1 MQWPRT
7 PATQLSPCRF
17 SASLPNTLHATHCVT
32 KLCEFPI
39 GKWETGVLTLST
51 PSYLYIIQENSM
63 STIDGLNGNSA
74 VSAYQYSGSNAV
86 AGQSP
91 NSQQGPG
98 AAGASKFADAIS
110 AALSQVTGS
119 SSSTGTTASSA
130 STSGTC
136 DSSQAE
142 ATFAQNLFAALQS
155 QAGGAAASGTGSTA
169 ASGAAPAGGHHHHH
183 GGGGGGK
190 ISSGLDSLASALTA
204 SSSNTST
211 TDSSTDASDTT
222 GSDPLSA
229 LQASFN
235 NLLAANGQSSS
246 SASLPQFLQTL
257 SQNLQNAPATG
268 NVVST
273 KV

>member
-1 MQWPRT
+1 
-7 PATQLSPCRF
+7 
-17 SASLPNTLHATHCVT
+17 
-32 KLCEFPI
+32 
-39 GKWETGVLTLST
+39 
-51 PSYLYIIQENSM
+51 M

-74 VSAYQYSGSNAV
+74 VSAYQYSGTNAV
-86 AGQSP
+86 AGQSQ

-119 SSSTGTTASSA
+119 SSSTGTTASS
-130 STSGTC
+130 TSGTS

-169 ASGAAPAGGHHHHH
+169 ASGGTAPAGGHHHHH
-183 GGGGGGK
+183 GGGGGK
-190 ISSGLDSLASALTA
+190 ISSGLDSLASQLTA
-204 SSSNTST
+204 SSSDSNTST
-211 TDSSTDASDTT
+211 TDSSDST

-235 NLLAANGQSSS
+235 NLLAANGQSAS

>member
-1 MQWPRT
+1 
-7 PATQLSPCRF
+7 
-17 SASLPNTLHATHCVT
+17 
-32 KLCEFPI
+32 
-39 GKWETGVLTLST
+39 
-51 PSYLYIIQENSM
+51 M

-74 VSAYQYSGSNAV
+74 VSAYQYSGTNAV
-86 AGQSP
+86 AGQSQ

-119 SSSTGTTASSA
+119 SSSTGTTAAGSTS
-130 STSGTC
+130 STSGTG
-136 DSSQAE
+136 DASQAE

-155 QAGGAAASGTGSTA
+155 PAAASSGSTGAAASG
-169 ASGAAPAGGHHHHH
+169 GAAPAGGHHHHH

-211 TDSSTDASDTT
+211 TDSSTDGSDTT

>member
-1 MQWPRT
+1 
-7 PATQLSPCRF
+7 
-17 SASLPNTLHATHCVT
+17 
-32 KLCEFPI
+32 
-39 GKWETGVLTLST
+39 
-51 PSYLYIIQENSM
+51 M

-86 AGQSP
+86 ASQSQ
-91 NSQQGPG
+91 SGKQGPD
-98 AAGASKFADAIS
+98 AAGASKFSDAIS
-110 AALSQVTGS
+110 AALSQVTGA
-119 SSSTGTTASSA
+119 SSTSSTTAASSTS
-130 STSGTC
+130 STSGTS

-155 QAGGAAASGTGSTA
+155 QAGGAPASGSSSTA
-169 ASGAAPAGGHHHHH
+169 SGGAAPAGGHHHHH

>member
-1 MQWPRT
+1 
-7 PATQLSPCRF
+7 
-17 SASLPNTLHATHCVT
+17 
-32 KLCEFPI
+32 
-39 GKWETGVLTLST
+39 
-51 PSYLYIIQENSM
+51 M
-63 STIDGLNGNSA
+63 STIDGLSGNSA
-74 VSAYQYSGSNAV
+74 VSAYQYSGTNAV
-86 AGQSP
+86 AGQSQ
-91 NSQQGPG
+91 NDKQGPG

-119 SSSTGTTASSA
+119 SATSSTTAASSTS
-130 STSGTC
+130 STSGTS

-142 ATFAQNLFAALQS
+142 ATFAQNLFAALQA
-155 QAGGAAASGTGSTA
+155 QAGGAPASGSSSATTS
-169 ASGAAPAGGHHHHH
+169 SGAAPAGGHHHHH

-190 ISSGLDSLASALTA
+190 ISSGLDSLASQLTA
-204 SSSNTST
+204 SSSDGSNTST
-211 TDSSTDASDTT
+211 TDGSDSS

-235 NLLAANGQSSS
+235 NLLAANGQSGS

>member
-1 MQWPRT
+1 
-7 PATQLSPCRF
+7 
-17 SASLPNTLHATHCVT
+17 
-32 KLCEFPI
+32 
-39 GKWETGVLTLST
+39 
-51 PSYLYIIQENSM
+51 M

-86 AGQSP
+86 ANQSQ
-91 NSQQGPG
+91 SGKQGPD
-98 AAGASKFADAIS
+98 AAGASKFSDAIS
-110 AALSQVTGS
+110 AALSQVTGA
-119 SSSTGTTASSA
+119 SSTSSTTAAS
-130 STSGTC
+130 STSSTS

-155 QAGGAAASGTGSTA
+155 QAGGAPASGSSSTA
-169 ASGAAPAGGHHHHH
+169 SGGAAPAGGHHHHH

-235 NLLAANGQSSS
+235 NLLAANSQSSS

>member
-1 MQWPRT
+1 
-7 PATQLSPCRF
+7 
-17 SASLPNTLHATHCVT
+17 
-32 KLCEFPI
+32 
-39 GKWETGVLTLST
+39 
-51 PSYLYIIQENSM
+51 M

-86 AGQSP
+86 ANQSQ
-91 NSQQGPG
+91 SGKQGPD
-98 AAGASKFADAIS
+98 AAGASKFSDAIS
-110 AALSQVTGS
+110 AALSQVTGA
-119 SSSTGTTASSA
+119 SSTSSTTAASSTS
-130 STSGTC
+130 STSGTS

-155 QAGGAAASGTGSTA
+155 QAGGAPASGSSSTA
-169 ASGAAPAGGHHHHH
+169 SGGAAPAGGHHHHH

>member
-1 MQWPRT
+1 
-7 PATQLSPCRF
+7 
-17 SASLPNTLHATHCVT
+17 
-32 KLCEFPI
+32 
-39 GKWETGVLTLST
+39 
-51 PSYLYIIQENSM
+51 M

-74 VSAYQYSGSNAV
+74 VSAYQYSGTNAV
-86 AGQSP
+86 AGQSQS
-91 NSQQGPG
+91 SQQGPG

-110 AALSQVTGS
+110 AALSQVTGA
-119 SSSTGTTASSA
+119 SSSTSTTAASSTS
-130 STSGTC
+130 STSGTS
-136 DSSQAE
+136 DASQAE

-155 QAGGAAASGTGSTA
+155 PAAASSGASGAAASGT
-169 ASGAAPAGGHHHHH
+169 APAGGHHHHH

-190 ISSGLDSLASALTA
+190 ISSGLDNLASALTA
-204 SSSNTST
+204 SGSNTST
-211 TDSSTDASDTT
+211 TDSSTDAGDAT

-229 LQASFN
+229 LQSSFN

-268 NVVST
+268 SVVST

>member
-1 MQWPRT
+1 
-7 PATQLSPCRF
+7 
-17 SASLPNTLHATHCVT
+17 
-32 KLCEFPI
+32 
-39 GKWETGVLTLST
+39 
-51 PSYLYIIQENSM
+51 M

-86 AGQSP
+86 ASQSQ
-91 NSQQGPG
+91 SGKQGPD
-98 AAGASKFADAIS
+98 AAGASKFSDVIS
-110 AALSQVTGS
+110 AALSQVTGA
-119 SSSTGTTASSA
+119 SSTSSTS
-130 STSGTC
+130 STSGTS

-155 QAGGAAASGTGSTA
+155 QAGGAPASGSSSTA
-169 ASGAAPAGGHHHHH
+169 SGGAAPAGGHHHHH

-257 SQNLQNAPATG
+257 AQNLQNAPATG

>member
-1 MQWPRT
+1 
-7 PATQLSPCRF
+7 
-17 SASLPNTLHATHCVT
+17 
-32 KLCEFPI
+32 
-39 GKWETGVLTLST
+39 
-51 PSYLYIIQENSM
+51 M

-86 AGQSP
+86 ANQSQ
-91 NSQQGPG
+91 SGKQGPD
-98 AAGASKFADAIS
+98 AAGASKFSDAIS
-110 AALSQVTGS
+110 AALSQVTGA
-119 SSSTGTTASSA
+119 SSTSSTTAASSTS
-130 STSGTC
+130 STSGTS

-155 QAGGAAASGTGSTA
+155 QAGGAPASGSSSTT
-169 ASGAAPAGGHHHHH
+169 ASGGTAPAGGHHHHH